1 MDYLKNYINGNY
13 CDAASGTWIDNYN
26 PSDGSVYA
34 QIPDSSKQDVANAYT
49 AAQDAFPEWSNTTIE
64 TRSKILLKIADLIQR
79 KSSCIG
85 SGRSKRQR

>member
-13 CDAASGTWIDNYN
+13 CDAASGKWIDNYN

-49 AAQDAFPEWSNTTIE
+49 AAQDAFPEWS
-64 TRSKILLKIADLIQR
+64 
-79 KSSCIG
+79 G

>member
-1 MDYLKNYINGNY
+1 MDYLKNYINGTY

-34 QIPDSSKQDVANAYT
+34 QIPDSNKQDVANAYT

-64 TRSKILLKIADLIQR
+64 TRSKILLKIEKNRSFNPDLGLGIR
-79 KSSCIG
+79 RNS
-85 SGRSKRQR
+85 R